1 MKMQTERTMENSS
14 FHGKA
19 REALKKHLE
28 NILSSCVIDK
38 GIVNFDRS
46 KDEDLY
52 KYINEA
58 KKHKK
63 TWMRDIDLY
72 VLLYKQVSDYLT
84 EHNKN
89 RQETSE
95 KVKDIIGEKEV
106 TSLCDKVISF
116 LESIPRKYLV
126 LFELPAVQGL
136 GLKEIKLT
144 DDISFV
150 ERVSESDFSDIKI
163 PSKSLYGRDYT
174 LQEGRLNILISVDGY
189 TDGTLENGAMK
200 KAYSKFRQVILL
212 GKLSGVFV
220 EKNRT
225 ISAKFLSFG
234 VPHVFV
240 IHELDIKREI
250 YQVTLS
256 KSVLDYISKIELN
269 ENTLK
274 PTALELL
281 LETFENRE
289 TFTSNDK
296 AKILQKRFQ
305 HPVNLLK
312 IPDNDI
318 NAEPLKTA
326 IEWAFDSLTND
337 NDTVAFIQACIGLE
351 AILGDN
357 NTMENLTNTLAD
369 RCAYLLGDSI
379 SARKRIRKDFKK
391 LYGIRSKV
399 VHGRK
404 AYLDNDQRYFLN
416 YAQIILKQVIWK
428 EISYIK
434 EGG

>member
-1 MKMQTERTMENSS
+1 MKNNS
-14 FHGKA
+14 FHEKA

-28 NILSSCVIDK
+28 NMLSSCVIDK

-72 VLLYKQVSDYLT
+72 GLLYEEVSNYLAR
-84 EHNKN
+84 HV
-89 RQETSE
+89 E
-95 KVKDIIGEKEV
+95 KPWEATGILKDLIVGKEIGEI
-106 TSLCDKVISF
+106 TDVIIAH
-116 LESIPRKYLV
+116 LESIPRKYRIY
-126 LFELPAVQGL
+126 FELPSVKGI
-136 GLKEIKLT
+136 GVKEIRIT

-150 ERVSESDFSDIKI
+150 EKINEGDFKEVKI
-163 PSKSLYGRDYT
+163 PSRSLLGGNCYT
-174 LQEGRLNILISVDGY
+174 LQREKLYICLQVNGY
-189 TDGTLENGAMK
+189 ADGTLESSAVK

-220 EKNRT
+220 EKKRT
-225 ISAKFLSFG
+225 ISAEFLSFG

-240 IHELDIKREI
+240 IHELDINGEI

-256 KSVLDYISKIELN
+256 KAVLDYLSKIELN

-312 IPDNDI
+312 TPDNDK

-337 NDTVAFIQACIGLE
+337 NDTLAFIQACIGLE
-351 AILGDN
+351 AIMGDDETKDN
-357 NTMENLTNTLAD
+357 ITATLAD
-369 RCAYLLGDSI
+369 RCSYLLGDSI
-379 SARKRIRKDFKK
+379 SARKRIREDFKK
-391 LYGIRSKV
+391 FYCIRSKV

-404 AYLDNDQRYFLN
+404 AYLDDEQRHFLN

-428 EISYIK
+428 EVSYIK